1 MATLDDIRS
10 ALKTALADASGL
22 NAYETVPGQ
31 INTPAAVVAPEGIE
45 YETDF
50 DGGATYR
57 LPVQFLAALGD
68 WGTAQRQLDGYIAH
82 DGTAVVA
89 IHAADDIEVRVTGME
104 AYGLTEFAG
113 TSYLGAQVIVE
124 VIV

>member
-1 MATLDDIRS
+1 MAALEDIRA
-10 ALKTALADASGL
+10 ALKAALATADGL

-31 INTPAAVVAPEGIE
+31 INTPAAVVAPEAIE

-57 LPVQFLAALGD
+57 FPIQFLAALGD
-68 WGTAQRQLDGYIAH
+68 WGTAQRQLDGYVAH
-82 DGTAVVA
+82 DGAAVAA
-89 IHAADDIEVRVTGME
+89 IHDATDIEVRVTGLE
-104 AYGLTEFAG
+104 AYGLTEFSN